1 MLYLSPSCMCKHFFS
16 CETSGESGQV
26 MKQVQILDL
35 VRHNEREDDFQVLL
49 SPKDKV
55 LQLLVIKGATTRMR
69 SSTSANG
76 WNPNGSPRLK
86 SAKSDI
92 T

>member
-1 MLYLSPSCMCKHFFS
+1 MCKHFFS

-76 WNPNGSPRLK
+76 WNPKGSPRLK

>member
-1 MLYLSPSCMCKHFFS
+1 MCKHFFS